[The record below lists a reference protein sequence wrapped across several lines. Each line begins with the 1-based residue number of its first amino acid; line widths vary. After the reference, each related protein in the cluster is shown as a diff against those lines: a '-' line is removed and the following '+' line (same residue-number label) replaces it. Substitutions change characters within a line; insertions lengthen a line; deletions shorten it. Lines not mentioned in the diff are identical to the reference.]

1 MESLCGVAAAL
12 EGQPVFIKI
21 TLKSF
26 GCPIIMI
33 GNGKYFCS
41 FRYITIMSTEGTG
54 EFMEYMSALQAAGY
68 MWLIPSDA
76 KEPIDR
82 RIKWE
87 RSITNE
93 TAVFIGR

>member
-1 MESLCGVAAAL
+1 
-12 EGQPVFIKI
+12 
-21 TLKSF
+21 
-26 GCPIIMI
+26 
-33 GNGKYFCS
+33 
-41 FRYITIMSTEGTG
+41 
-54 EFMEYMSALQAAGY
+54 MEYMSALQAAGY